1 MKRLLFFIILLISN
15 ISLFSQTTQN
25 PHVERNKNPG
35 ARISW
40 IDCTST
46 DQTIVGIDFTN
57 VFYWYSWVAITP
69 NTYIEYINP
78 TTGMSETKTILCL
91 QTVTGQ
97 ILSFG
102 TKYTHQQLPYYTMV
116 LRFPNLPVGVS
127 RINLIEN
134 CAGGFRWNGINFT
147 AKEQANLKIEKIAG
161 SKQELLSLITNS
173 DYIYSGIYELKKSS
187 EDFVDYP
194 YKMAV
199 LQKDDRII
207 MIYLD
212 DSDNCSRWR
221 YGEVR
226 GILKPTD
233 SQSKLDVIWYDK
245 RLDFEEELSAEFD
258 GNVLKIGLE
267 EDIYFE
273 ENILMYV
280 KKGDDNSNKYS
291 TPTSMWSGTGFAL
304 KDGYIM
310 TNYHV
315 ISDARQIKIQGIN
328 GDFLTEYGV
337 QVVGVDKSNDLA
349 LLKIL
354 GEVPTGFDAIPYGIK
369 TSISDVGENIFV
381 LGYPLTATMGE
392 EIKLTNGIISART
405 GFDGDVTTYQLSAPV
420 QPGNS
425 GGPMFD
431 EDGNVIGV
439 ICAKH
444 IGAENVAYAVKTSQ
458 VKNLIESISDLS
470 ILNTKNTLQGKSLK
484 DQVKEVKNYVYLL
497 KCSK

>member
-25 PHVERNKNPG
+25 PHVERNKNHG

-116 LRFPNLPVGVS
+116 LIFPNLPVGVS

-147 AKEQANLKIEKIAG
+147 AKEQANLKIEKIAS

-212 DSDNCSRWR
+212 DSDNCSHWR

-226 GILKPTD
+226 GILKPTN

-258 GNVLKIGLE
+258 RNVLKIGLE

-315 ISDARQIKIQGIN
+315 ISDASQIKIQGIN

-444 IGAENVAYAVKTSQ
+444 VGAENVAYAVKTSQ

-484 DQVKEVKNYVYLL
+484 DQVKEVKNYVYLI

>member
-1 MKRLLFFIILLISN
+1 MKRFLFFTTLFICN
-15 ISLFSQTTQN
+15 ISAFSQTTQN
-25 PHVERNKNPG
+25 PHVERNKNHG

-116 LRFPNLPVGVS
+116 LRFPNLPVGVI

-147 AKEQANLKIEKIAG
+147 AKEQANLKIEKIAD

-212 DSDNCSRWR
+212 DSDNCSLWR

-226 GILKPTD
+226 GILKPTN

-315 ISDARQIKIQGIN
+315 ICDASQIKIQGIN

-458 VKNLIESISDLS
+458 VKNLIESISDLY
-470 ILNTKNTLQGKSLK
+470 ILNTKNTLQGKILK
-484 DQVKEVKNYVYLL
+484 DQVKEVKNYVYLI

>member
-1 MKRLLFFIILLISN
+1 MKRFLFFTTLFICN
-15 ISLFSQTTQN
+15 ISAFSQTTQN
-25 PHVERNKNPG
+25 PHVERNKNHG

-147 AKEQANLKIEKIAG
+147 AKEQANLKIEKIAS

-187 EDFVDYP
+187 ENFVDYP

-212 DSDNCSRWR
+212 DSDNCSLWR

-226 GILKPTD
+226 CILKPTN

-315 ISDARQIKIQGIN
+315 ISDASQIKIQGIN

-484 DQVKEVKNYVYLL
+484 DQVKEVKNYVYLI

>member
-1 MKRLLFFIILLISN
+1 MKRFLFFTTLFICN
-15 ISLFSQTTQN
+15 ISAFSQITRN
-25 PHVERNKNPG
+25 PHVERNKNSG
-35 ARISW
+35 AKISW
-40 IDCTST
+40 IDCYCSDRT
-46 DQTIVGIDFTN
+46 TIGIDFTN
-57 VFYWYSWVAITP
+57 AFFWYSWVMISP
-69 NTYIEYINP
+69 DTYIEYINP
-78 TTGMSETKTILCL
+78 KTGLSERKQILCL
-91 QTVTGQ
+91 QTVKGSN
-97 ILSFG
+97 LSFG
-102 TKYTHQQLPYYTMV
+102 TRYTYHHLPHNSMV
-116 LRFPNLPVGVS
+116 LRFPTLPVGVS
-127 RINLIEN
+127 RINLIEED
-134 CAGGFRWNGINFT
+134 GFRWIGINFT
-147 AKEQANLKIEKIAG
+147 AVEPKKINVERVAKNN
-161 SKQELLSLITNS
+161 SDLLSLLTNS
-173 DYIYSGIYELKKSS
+173 NYIYSGIYELKKSS
-187 EDFVDYP
+187 ENFVDYP

-212 DSDNCSRWR
+212 DSDNCSLWG

-226 GILKPTD
+226 GVLKPTN
-233 SQSKLDVIWYDK
+233 SQSKLDAIWYDK

-315 ISDARQIKIQGIN
+315 ISDASQIKIQGIN

-444 IGAENVAYAVKTSQ
+444 VGAENVAYAVKTSQ

-484 DQVKEVKNYVYLL
+484 DQVKEVKNYVYLI

>member
-25 PHVERNKNPG
+25 PHVERNKNHG

-226 GILKPTD
+226 GILKPTNL
-233 SQSKLDVIWYDK
+233 QSKLDVIWYDK

-315 ISDARQIKIQGIN
+315 ISDASQIKIQGIN

-444 IGAENVAYAVKTSQ
+444 VGAENVAYAVKTSQ

-484 DQVKEVKNYVYLL
+484 DQVKEVKNYVYLI

>member
-25 PHVERNKNPG
+25 PHVERNKNHG

-226 GILKPTD
+226 GILKPTN

-444 IGAENVAYAVKTSQ
+444 VGAENVAYAVKTSQ

-484 DQVKEVKNYVYLL
+484 DQVKEVKNYVYLI

>member
-1 MKRLLFFIILLISN
+1 MKRFLFFTTLFICN
-15 ISLFSQTTQN
+15 ISAFSQTTQN
-25 PHVERNKNPG
+25 PHVERNKNHG

-147 AKEQANLKIEKIAG
+147 AKEQANLKIEKIAD

-187 EDFVDYP
+187 EDCVDYP

-212 DSDNCSRWR
+212 DSDNCSLWR

-226 GILKPTD
+226 GILKPTN
-233 SQSKLDVIWYDK
+233 SQSKLDVIWYNK

-291 TPTSMWSGTGFAL
+291 TPTSIWSGTGFAL

-315 ISDARQIKIQGIN
+315 ISDASQIKIQGIN
-328 GDFLTEYGV
+328 GYFLTEYGV

-354 GEVPTGFDAIPYGIK
+354 GEVPTGFEAIPYGIK

-425 GGPMFD
+425 GGPLFD
-431 EDGNVIGV
+431 QNGNIVGITNAGV
-439 ICAKH
+439 PDAQ
-444 IGAENVAYAVKTSQ
+444 NVGYAIKTSYLR
-458 VKNLIESISDLS
+458 NLVDVAPETITLPTQNSISGLS
-470 ILNTKNTLQGKSLK
+470 FTEKIKKLTP
-484 DQVKEVKNYVYLL
+484 YVVLIKVY
-497 KCSK
+497 

>member
-1 MKRLLFFIILLISN
+1 MKRLLFFCIFLIFSKS
-15 ISLFSQTTQN
+15 IFSQVTKN
-25 PHVERNKNPG
+25 PLVERNKAHG
-35 ARISW
+35 AKISW
-40 IDCTST
+40 IDTFCSDRT
-46 DQTIVGIDFTN
+46 TIGIDFTN
-57 VFYWYSWVAITP
+57 VFFWYQWVMISP
-69 NTYIEYINP
+69 DTYIEYINP
-78 TTGMSETKTILCL
+78 ETGLSERKQIICL
-91 QTVTGQ
+91 QTATGSN
-97 ILSFG
+97 LSFS
-102 TKYTHQQLPYYTMV
+102 TRYTYQHLPYNSMV
-116 LRFPNLPVGVS
+116 LRFPILPVGVS
-127 RINLIEN
+127 RINLIEED
-134 CAGGFRWNGINFT
+134 GFRWIGINFT
-147 AKEQANLKIEKIAG
+147 VVEPKKLNIERVTTNN
-161 SKQELLSLITNS
+161 SDLLSLITNS
-173 DYIYSGIYELKKSS
+173 TYTYSGVYELKRSS
-187 EDFVDYP
+187 EDFIDYP

-207 MIYLD
+207 MVYLD
-212 DSDNCSRWR
+212 DTDACSHWR

-226 GILKPTD
+226 GILKPTN

-258 GNVLKIGLE
+258 GNILKIGLE
-267 EDIYFE
+267 EDIYFG
-273 ENILMYV
+273 ENILVYV
-280 KKGDDNSNKYS
+280 KKGDNNSIKHS
-291 TPTSMWSGTGFAL
+291 TPESMWSGTGFAL
-304 KDGYIM
+304 REGYII

-315 ISDARQIKIQGIN
+315 ISDANQIKIQGIN
-328 GDFLTEYGV
+328 GDFLTEYIA

-349 LLKIL
+349 LLKIA
-354 GEVPTGFDAIPYGIK
+354 GEIPACFKSIPYGIK

-405 GFDGDVTTYQLSAPV
+405 GFDGDVTTYQISAPV

-444 IGAENVAYAVKTSQ
+444 VGAENVAYAVKTSQ

-470 ILNTKNTLQGKSLK
+470 ILNTQNTLQGKSLK
-484 DQVKEVKNYVYLL
+484 DQVKEVKNYVYLI

>member
-1 MKRLLFFIILLISN
+1 MKRFLFFIILLICN
-15 ISLFSQTTQN
+15 ISAFAQITRN
-25 PHVERNKNPG
+25 PHVERNKNS
-35 ARISW
+35 AAKISW
-40 IDCTST
+40 IDCCFSDRT
-46 DQTIVGIDFTN
+46 TIGIDFTN
-57 VFYWYSWVAITP
+57 AFFWYSWVMISP

-78 TTGMSETKTILCL
+78 ETGLSERKQILCL
-91 QTVTGQ
+91 QTVTGSN
-97 ILSFG
+97 LSFG
-102 TKYTHQQLPYYTMV
+102 TRYTYHHLPHNSMV
-116 LRFPNLPVGVS
+116 LRFPNLPIGVS
-127 RINLIEN
+127 RINLIEED
-134 CAGGFRWNGINFT
+134 GFRWIGINFT
-147 AKEQANLKIEKIAG
+147 ANEQNLNIERVATNK
-161 SKQELLSLITNS
+161 SELLSLLTNS
-173 DYIYSGIYELKKSS
+173 NYTYSGIYELYKSS

-212 DSDNCSRWR
+212 DSDNCSLWG

-226 GILKPTD
+226 GVLKPTN

-245 RLDFEEELSAEFD
+245 RFDGEEELSAEFD

-273 ENILMYV
+273 ENMLMYV
-280 KKGDDNSNKYS
+280 KKGEDNSKKYS
-291 TPTSMWSGTGFAL
+291 TPASMWSGTGFAL
-304 KDGYIM
+304 RDGYIM
-310 TNYHV
+310 TNYHI
-315 ISDARQIKIQGIN
+315 ISDASQIKIQGIN
-328 GDFLTEYGV
+328 GDFLTEYIA

-349 LLKIL
+349 LLKIS
-354 GEVPTGFDAIPYGIK
+354 GEVPIGSDAIPYGIK

-484 DQVKEVKNYVYLL
+484 DQVKEVKNYVYLI

>member
-1 MKRLLFFIILLISN
+1 MKHLLFFIILLISN

-25 PHVERNKNPG
+25 PHVERNKNHG

-147 AKEQANLKIEKIAG
+147 AKEQANLKIEKIAS

-212 DSDNCSRWR
+212 DSDNCSLWR

-226 GILKPTD
+226 GILKPTN

-273 ENILMYV
+273 ENILRYV

-354 GEVPTGFDAIPYGIK
+354 GEVPTDFDAIPYGIK

-444 IGAENVAYAVKTSQ
+444 VGAENVAYAVKTSQ

-484 DQVKEVKNYVYLL
+484 DQVKEVKNYVYLI

>member
-25 PHVERNKNPG
+25 PHVERNKNHG

-187 EDFVDYP
+187 ENFVDYP

-226 GILKPTD
+226 GILKPTN

-444 IGAENVAYAVKTSQ
+444 VGAENVAYAVKTSQ

-484 DQVKEVKNYVYLL
+484 DQVKEVKNYVYLI

>member
-1 MKRLLFFIILLISN
+1 MKRLLFFIILLIYN

-25 PHVERNKNPG
+25 PHVERNKNHG

-78 TTGMSETKTILCL
+78 TTGLSETKTILCL

-97 ILSFG
+97 SLSFG

-147 AKEQANLKIEKIAG
+147 AKEQANLKIEKIAS

-226 GILKPTD
+226 GILKPTN

-315 ISDARQIKIQGIN
+315 ISDASQIKIQGIN

-444 IGAENVAYAVKTSQ
+444 VGAENVAYAVKTSQ

-470 ILNTKNTLQGKSLK
+470 ILNTQNTLQGKSLK
-484 DQVKEVKNYVYLL
+484 DQVKEVKNYVYLI

>member
-25 PHVERNKNPG
+25 PHVERNKNHG

-46 DQTIVGIDFTN
+46 DLTIVGIDFTN

-147 AKEQANLKIEKIAG
+147 AKEQANLKIEKIAS

-173 DYIYSGIYELKKSS
+173 DYIYSGIYELKKSG
-187 EDFVDYP
+187 EDLVDYP

-207 MIYLD
+207 MINLD
-212 DSDNCSRWR
+212 DSDNCSLWR

-226 GILKPTD
+226 GILKPTN
-233 SQSKLDVIWYDK
+233 SQSKLDVIWYNK

-315 ISDARQIKIQGIN
+315 INDASQIKIQGIN

-354 GEVPTGFDAIPYGIK
+354 GEVPTDFDAIPYGIK

-444 IGAENVAYAVKTSQ
+444 VGAENVAYAVKTSQ

-484 DQVKEVKNYVYLL
+484 DQVKEVKNYVYLI

>member
-1 MKRLLFFIILLISN
+1 MKRLLFFIILLISH

-25 PHVERNKNPG
+25 PHVERNKNHG

-226 GILKPTD
+226 GILKPTN

-315 ISDARQIKIQGIN
+315 ISDASQIKIQGIN

-444 IGAENVAYAVKTSQ
+444 VGAENVAYAVKTSQ

-484 DQVKEVKNYVYLL
+484 DQVKEVKNYVYLI

>member
-1 MKRLLFFIILLISN
+1 
-15 ISLFSQTTQN
+15 
-25 PHVERNKNPG
+25 
-35 ARISW
+35 
-40 IDCTST
+40 
-46 DQTIVGIDFTN
+46 
-57 VFYWYSWVAITP
+57 
-69 NTYIEYINP
+69 
-78 TTGMSETKTILCL
+78 MSETKTILCL

-147 AKEQANLKIEKIAG
+147 AKEQANLKIEKIAS

-187 EDFVDYP
+187 ENFVDYP

-199 LQKDDRII
+199 LQKEDRII

-212 DSDNCSRWR
+212 DSDNCSLWG

-226 GILKPTD
+226 GVLKPTN

-273 ENILMYV
+273 ENMLMYV
-280 KKGDDNSNKYS
+280 KKGEDNSKKYS
-291 TPTSMWSGTGFAL
+291 TPASMWSGTGFAL
-304 KDGYIM
+304 RDGYIM

-315 ISDARQIKIQGIN
+315 ISDASQIKIQGIN
-328 GDFLTEYGV
+328 GIFLTEYAA

-349 LLKIL
+349 LLKIS
-354 GEVPTGFDAIPYGIK
+354 GEVPIAFDAIPYGIK

-444 IGAENVAYAVKTSQ
+444 VGAENVAYAVKTSQ

-484 DQVKEVKNYVYLL
+484 DQVKEVKNYVYLI

>member
-1 MKRLLFFIILLISN
+1 MKRFLFFTTLFICN
-15 ISLFSQTTQN
+15 ISAFSQTTQN
-25 PHVERNKNPG
+25 PHVERNKNHG

-147 AKEQANLKIEKIAG
+147 AKEQANLKIEKIAD

-212 DSDNCSRWR
+212 DSDNCSLWR

-226 GILKPTD
+226 GILKPTN

-484 DQVKEVKNYVYLL
+484 DQVKEVKNYVYLI

>member
-25 PHVERNKNPG
+25 PHVERNKNHG

-226 GILKPTD
+226 GILKPTN

-315 ISDARQIKIQGIN
+315 ISDASQIKIQGIN

-444 IGAENVAYAVKTSQ
+444 VGAENVAYAVKTSQ

-484 DQVKEVKNYVYLL
+484 DQVKEVKNYVYLI